1 MDQKHNTRKIGW
13 LTDKGKVREINEDT
27 VLVTSFGGEFPG
39 PIHFLVVADG
49 MGGHAKGE
57 VASKRI
63 SFSTSKIVMT
73 TLGYK
78 FDPFLIGTEPPAK
91 ILKDAIQE
99 ANEDLHSWAKDNPE
113 SAGMGT
119 TTVCAIVKGNDV
131 TLANVGDSRAYRVGP
146 NVPNGI
152 KQETKDH
159 SLVQELVDKHEL
171 TEAQAR
177 EDPRKNVI
185 TRAVGTSPSLE
196 VDTFSLSLKNDESLL
211 LCSDGVLAHLSDDD
225 IKKIIQETPDPNNA
239 CKKIV
244 DMTNE
249 RGGSDNISLIIL
261 SSEDSGNF
269 IEFKPV
275 IEKPS
280 YEAKVV
286 EEPAFFKER
295 EEKKL

>member
-13 LTDKGKVREINEDT
+13 LTDKGKVRQTNEDSI
-27 VLVTSFGGEFPG
+27 LVASFGGNFSPV
-39 PIHFLVVADG
+39 HFLVLADG

-57 VASKRI
+57 VTSN
-63 SFSTSKIVMT
+63 FSTSKIFMI
-73 TLGYK
+73 TLGYE

-91 ILKDAIQE
+91 ILKDAIQK
-99 ANEDLHSWAKDNPE
+99 ANESLHSWAKDNSE

-275 IEKPS
+275 IEKSS

>member
-27 VLVTSFGGEFPG
+27 VLVTSFGGNFSSV
-39 PIHFLVVADG
+39 HFLVVADG

-57 VASKRI
+57 VASKRA

-78 FDPFLIGTEPPAK
+78 FDPFLIGTELPAK

-99 ANEDLHSWAKDNPE
+99 ANEDIHSWAKDKPG
-113 SAGMGT
+113 AGMGT

-185 TRAVGTSPSLE
+185 TRAVGTSSSLE

-275 IEKPS
+275 NEKPS
-280 YEAKVV
+280 YEGKVV
-286 EEPAFFKER
+286 EVPDFFKER

>member
-13 LTDKGKVREINEDT
+13 LTDKGKVRQTNEDS
-27 VLVTSFGGEFPG
+27 VLVASFGGSYPG
-39 PIHFLVVADG
+39 PVHFLVLADG

-57 VASKRI
+57 IASN
-63 SFSTSKIVMT
+63 FSNSKMLMI
-73 TLGYK
+73 TLGYE
-78 FDPFLIGTEPPAK
+78 FDPFAIATKPATTV
-91 ILKDAIQE
+91 LKDAIQK
-99 ANEDLHSWAKDNPE
+99 ANVSLHSHAKDHPE
-113 SAGMGT
+113 EAGMGT

-185 TRAVGTSPSLE
+185 TRAVGPSPSLE

-225 IKKIIQETPDPNNA
+225 IKKIIQETPDPQNA

-244 DMTNE
+244 DMANE

-275 IEKPS
+275 NEKPL
-280 YEAKVV
+280 YEGKVV
-286 EEPAFFKER
+286 DEVPAFFKER

>member
-1 MDQKHNTRKIGW
+1 
-13 LTDKGKVREINEDT
+13 
-27 VLVTSFGGEFPG
+27 
-39 PIHFLVVADG
+39 

-57 VASKRI
+57 VASN
-63 SFSTSKIVMT
+63 FSTSKIFMI
-73 TLGYK
+73 TLGYE

-91 ILKDAIQE
+91 ILKDAIQK
-99 ANEDLHSWAKDNPE
+99 ANESLHSHAKEHPE
-113 SAGMGT
+113 EAGMGT

-244 DMTNE
+244 DMANE

-275 IEKPS
+275 NEKPL
-280 YEAKVV
+280 YEGKVV
-286 EEPAFFKER
+286 DEVPAFFKD
-295 EEKKL
+295 